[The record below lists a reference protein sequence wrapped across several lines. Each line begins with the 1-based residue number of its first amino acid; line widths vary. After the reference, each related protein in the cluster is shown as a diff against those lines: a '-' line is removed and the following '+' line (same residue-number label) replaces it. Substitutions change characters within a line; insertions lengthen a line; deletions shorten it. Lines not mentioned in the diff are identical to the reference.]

1 MSEFN
6 LQLNNSSLLK
16 KAGADYRDRK
26 NISVFGVLPF
36 VKQALVREEK
46 GALIVCA
53 DVREGREFVTGLTAM
68 GEKVTFIPDKEDE
81 LVFVKNK
88 SGENIRERMKAFYE
102 FLTKKTDYVVITAS
116 SLLNLYPDREEYLK
130 HVIEVKKA
138 EERDLY
144 KLVQELASSG
154 YERVSQVT
162 DVGEFSLR
170 GDILD
175 VFPVNTESAI
185 RIEFFGDE
193 IEKIRFFD
201 VDTQL
206 SGEEKE
212 SVGIAPFAEI
222 FSFPNDIGKT
232 IKDAFS
238 DKLDPEAR
246 SRADGIISDVLTSVE
261 GGEIAYFQNWLL
273 PFCKHTDICS
283 FLGVDRI
290 VIDDSKICYE
300 KLEFLYKEHLTRSE
314 SMLVRGET
322 SLMHDT
328 SFYAPQQC
336 INKKDVCFMSF
347 ASILSANK
355 FYMPQAVYKIDCKPL
370 PAYYHDFK
378 MLASDLEAWIKKDY
392 TVRFCVSGN
401 VKVIVQD
408 FLKDRYIPVGKNVF
422 ILDLP
427 YEHGCV
433 IESEKLVYV
442 CNFDL
447 SARAKRKKLS
457 GRKKDVFTAP
467 EVGEYVVHD
476 THGIG
481 KCEGIT
487 NRNVMGA
494 NRDYLVISYAGG
506 DKLYVP
512 IENMDAL
519 SRYIS
524 SGAPPKLSK
533 IGGAEFKKLKERVK
547 QSVKQLAVDLMSLYS
562 ERLNARGYAYNDDD
576 VLLHEFE
583 DRFPFDETED
593 QIVAVEECLKDLK
606 SGKIMDRLL
615 CGDVGYGKT
624 EVALRVAFK
633 VICEGKQVAILAPTT
648 ILAKQHY
655 ETVKK
660 RMEEFGVKS
669 VRFTRFD
676 SNKEIAL
683 AISKLEKG
691 EADIAVGTHKMLS
704 KNVKFKD
711 LGLLI
716 LDEEQRF
723 GVSDKEKL
731 KDVKRN
737 VNVLT
742 LSATPIPR
750 TLHMSMVGIRDIS
763 ILDTPPSIRIPVQT
777 FVTAYNDTLLKDAV
791 LREVGRGGQVFVV
804 YNKVASIDTFTAHL
818 ADMMPSVRFCVAHGQ
833 MSEKILEDRI
843 DDFVE
848 GKYDVLVSSTIIENG
863 IDMPRANTLFVVDSD
878 RMGLSQLYQ
887 LKGRVGR
894 SDRMAYAYFTYDE
907 RKQMGDN
914 AYKRLEAL
922 ASYTDFG
929 SGFKIAMKDMEIRG
943 AGNIMGAEQHG
954 HMEKVGYDTYCTLL
968 KEAIAEIEG
977 VKINKRRE
985 VKMNVDYDTYVP
997 ESFVS
1002 EGEWRLRLYSKIAE
1016 VDDVRSRE
1024 KLMAE
1029 IKDVYGDV
1037 PDPVKNLIDVALIKN
1052 LASMIRA
1059 SSVTVKKAERKIY
1072 FDHISDLT
1080 NAVNEEATAHEGK
1093 LVLEQ
1098 KPYLKFRSNKSMV
1111 RFLLSCRKFYA
1122 K

>member
-1 MSEFN
+1 MSE
-6 LQLNNSSLLK
+6 LDIQLDNSSTLK

-26 NISVFGVLPF
+26 NISVFGVHPF
-36 VKQALVREEK
+36 VKQLLVKEGK
-46 GALIVCA
+46 GALIVCN
-53 DVREGREFVTGLTAM
+53 DVLIARSYVTGLTAM
-68 GEKVTFIPDKEDE
+68 GEKVAFVPDKEDE
-81 LVFVKNK
+81 LVFIKNK

-102 FLTKKTDYVVITAS
+102 ILTGKVDYAVVTAS
-116 SLLNLYPDREEYLK
+116 SLLSLYPDKNEYLA
-130 HVIEVKKA
+130 HIIEIEKSTEKDVY
-138 EERDLY
+138 EL
-144 KLVQELASSG
+144 LSILASSG

-193 IEKIRFFD
+193 IEKIRKFD
-201 VDTQL
+201 VDSQV
-206 SGEEKE
+206 SGEEVE

-222 FSFPNDIGKT
+222 FSYPSDIAGVVKN
-232 IKDAFS
+232 AFS
-238 DKLDPEAR
+238 DRLDPESR
-246 SRADGIISDVLTSVE
+246 SRADGIISEILSSVE
-261 GGEIAYFQNWLL
+261 GGEISYFQNWLL
-273 PFCKHTDICS
+273 PLCKHSDICS
-283 FLGVDRI
+283 FFGFDRV
-290 VIDDSKICYE
+290 VIDDSKTCYE
-300 KLEFLYKEHLTRSE
+300 KLESLYKEHLSRFE
-314 SMLVRGET
+314 SMLTRGET

-328 SFYAPQQC
+328 AFLEPSKC
-336 INKKDVCFMSF
+336 IDKKSVCFMSF
-347 ASILSANK
+347 ASILSANR
-355 FYMPQAVYKIDCKPL
+355 FFMPEAVYKIDCKPL
-370 PAYYHDFK
+370 PAYHHDFR
-378 MLASDLEAWIKKDY
+378 MLASDLETWIKKGY
-392 TVRFCVSGN
+392 TIRFCVSGN
-401 VKVIVQD
+401 VKIIVQD
-408 FLKDRYIPVGKNVF
+408 FLRDRYIPVGKNVF

-433 IESEKLVYV
+433 IESEKLAYV

-467 EVGEYVVHD
+467 EVGEYVVHE

-487 NRNVMGA
+487 KMFVMGA
-494 NRDYLVISYAGG
+494 NRDYLVISYAGN

-512 IENMDAL
+512 MENMDSL

-524 SGAPPKLSK
+524 SGAPPRLSK

-562 ERLNARGYAYNDDD
+562 ERLNAKGYRYNDDD
-576 VLLHEFE
+576 ALLHEFE

-593 QIVAVEECLKDLK
+593 QISAVDECLKDLK

-660 RMEEFGVKS
+660 RMEEFGVNC
-669 VRFTRFD
+669 VRLTRFD
-676 SNKEIAL
+676 SNKDIAL

-777 FVTAYNDTLLKDAV
+777 FVTSYNDTLLTDAIM
-791 LREVGRGGQVFVV
+791 REVGRGGQVFVV
-804 YNKVASIDTFTAHL
+804 YNKVATIDTFTAHL
-818 ADMMPSVRFCVAHGQ
+818 SSIMPSIRFCVAHGQ
-833 MSEKILEDRI
+833 MPEKMLEDRI
-843 DDFVE
+843 DAFVD

-907 RKQMGDN
+907 GKIMGEN

-985 VKMNVDYDTYVP
+985 VRMNVDYDTYVP
-997 ESFVS
+997 ETLVS

-1016 VDDVRSRE
+1016 VDDIKSRE
-1024 KLMAE
+1024 KLLGE

-1037 PDPVKNLIDVALIKN
+1037 PDPVKNLVDVALIKN

-1059 SSVTVKKAERKIY
+1059 SSVTVKKSERMIY

-1093 LVLEQ
+1093 LVLGE
-1098 KPYLKFRSNKSMV
+1098 KPYLKFYSNKAMV

-1122 K
+1122 N

>member
-1 MSEFN
+1 
-6 LQLNNSSLLK
+6 
-16 KAGADYRDRK
+16 
-26 NISVFGVLPF
+26 
-36 VKQALVREEK
+36 
-46 GALIVCA
+46 
-53 DVREGREFVTGLTAM
+53 
-68 GEKVTFIPDKEDE
+68 
-81 LVFVKNK
+81 
-88 SGENIRERMKAFYE
+88 
-102 FLTKKTDYVVITAS
+102 
-116 SLLNLYPDREEYLK
+116 
-130 HVIEVKKA
+130 
-138 EERDLY
+138 
-144 KLVQELASSG
+144 
-154 YERVSQVT
+154 VSQVT
-162 DVGEFSLR
+162 DTGEFSVR

-175 VFPVNTESAI
+175 VFPANTETAI

-193 IEKIRFFD
+193 IEKIRVFD
-201 VDTQL
+201 IDTQV
-206 SGEEKE
+206 SGEEID

-222 FSFPNDIGKT
+222 FSFPNDIQSKV
-232 IKDAFS
+232 KNAFS
-238 DKLDPEAR
+238 KKLDTDAKN
-246 SRADGIISDVLTSVE
+246 RADDIVSEILSSVE
-261 GGEIAYFQNWLL
+261 GGEVAYYQNWLL

-283 FLGVDRI
+283 FLGLDRI
-290 VIDDSKICYE
+290 VIDDSKACYE
-300 KLEFLYKEHLTRSE
+300 KLETLYKEHLTRYE
-314 SMLVRGET
+314 SMLTRGET
-322 SLMHDT
+322 STVHDRA
-328 SFYAPQQC
+328 FYAVDKC
-336 INKKDVCFMSF
+336 IDKKNVSFMSF
-347 ASILSANK
+347 ASILSANR
-355 FYMPQAVYKIDCKPL
+355 FFMPEAVYKIDCKPL
-370 PAYYHDFK
+370 PAYYHDFR
-378 MLASDLEAWIKKDY
+378 MLSNDLEAWIKKDY
-392 TVRFCVSGN
+392 TIRFCVSGN
-401 VKVIVQD
+401 VRTITQD
-408 FLKDRYIPVGKNVF
+408 FLRDRYIPTGKNVHV
-422 ILDLP
+422 LDLP

-433 IESEKLVYV
+433 IDSEKLVYI

-457 GRKKDVFTAP
+457 GKKKDVFTAP
-467 EVGEYVVHD
+467 EVGEYVVHE

-487 NRNVMGA
+487 KMNVMGA
-494 NRDYLVISYAGG
+494 NRDYLVISYA
-506 DKLYVP
+506 DDAKLYVP
-512 IENMDAL
+512 MENMDSL
-519 SRYIS
+519 SRYIA
-524 SGAPPKLSK
+524 SGASPKLSK
-533 IGGAEFKKLKERVK
+533 IGGADFKKLKERVK
-547 QSVKQLAVDLMSLYS
+547 QSVKKLAVDLMDLYS
-562 ERLNARGYAYNDDD
+562 ERLNAKGYAYNDDD
-576 VLLHEFE
+576 SLLHDFE

-593 QIVAVEECLKDLK
+593 QLFAVEECMKDLK

-648 ILAKQHY
+648 ILAKQHF
-655 ETVKK
+655 ETVKR
-660 RMEEFGVKS
+660 RMEEFGVNA
-669 VRFTRFD
+669 VRVTRFD
-676 SNKEIAL
+676 SNKDVAL
-683 AISKLEKG
+683 SISKLEKG

-777 FVTAYNDTLLKDAV
+777 FVTSYNDTLLSDAV
-791 LREVGRGGQVFVV
+791 MREVGRGGQVFVV

-818 ADMMPSVRFCVAHGQ
+818 MEMMPTVRFCVAHGQ
-833 MSEKILEDRI
+833 MPEKTLEDRI
-843 DDFVE
+843 DAFVE

-863 IDMPRANTLFVVDSD
+863 IDMPKANTLFVVDAD
-878 RMGLSQLYQ
+878 KMGLSQLYQ

-907 RKQMGDN
+907 RKQMGES

-977 VKINKRRE
+977 VQINKKRE
-985 VKMNVDYDTYVP
+985 VRMNVDYDTYVP
-997 ESFVS
+997 ESLVS
-1002 EGEWRLRLYSKIAE
+1002 EGDWRLRLYSKIAQ
-1016 VDDVRSRE
+1016 VDDVKSRE
-1024 KLMAE
+1024 KLLAE

-1037 PDPVKNLIDVALIKN
+1037 PDPVKNLIDVAFVKN

-1059 SSVTVKKAERKIY
+1059 SSVTLKKSERKIY
-1072 FDHISDLT
+1072 FDRISDLT
-1080 NAVNEEATAHEGK
+1080 NAVNEEATAFEGT
-1093 LVLEQ
+1093 LVLAE
-1098 KPYLKFRSNKSMV
+1098 KPYLKFRTNKSMV

-1122 K
+1122 N

>member
-1 MSEFN
+1 MSEITM
-6 LQLNNSSLLK
+6 QLNNTSTLK

-26 NISVFGVLPF
+26 NISVFGVHAF
-36 VKQALVREEK
+36 VKQLLVKEAK
-46 GALIVCA
+46 GSLIVCN
-53 DVREGREFVTGLTAM
+53 DVKEARSYVTGLTAM
-68 GEKVTFIPDKEDE
+68 GERVSYIPDKEDE
-81 LVFVKNK
+81 LVFIKNK

-102 FLTKKTDYVVITAS
+102 ILTGKTDYAVATVA
-116 SLLNLYPDREEYLK
+116 SLLALYPNKEEYLA
-130 HVIEVKKA
+130 HIIQVGQN

-144 KLVQELASSG
+144 DLVSTLSSSG

-175 VFPVNTESAI
+175 VYPANTESAI

-193 IEKIRFFD
+193 IEKIRCFD

-206 SGEEKE
+206 SGEEVD

-222 FSFPNDIGKT
+222 FSFPSDISERVKN
-232 IKDAFS
+232 AFS
-238 DKLDPEAR
+238 DRLDLEAK
-246 SRADGIISDVLTSVE
+246 SRADGIVSDILSSIE
-261 GGEIAYFQNWLL
+261 GGEIAYYQNWLL
-273 PFCKHTDICS
+273 PFCAHSNICE
-283 FLGVDRI
+283 FLGLDRV
-290 VIDDSKICYE
+290 VIDDSKTCYE
-300 KLEFLYKEHLTRSE
+300 KMESLYKEHLSRFE
-314 SMLVRGET
+314 SMLTRGET

-328 SFYAPQQC
+328 SFFAPDKC
-336 INKKDVCFMSF
+336 INKKSVCFMSF
-347 ASILSANK
+347 ASILSANR
-355 FYMPQAVYKIDCKPL
+355 FFMPEAVYKMDCKPL
-370 PAYYHDFK
+370 PAYYHDFR
-378 MLASDLEAWIKKDY
+378 MLANDLERWIKKDY
-392 TVRFCVSGN
+392 TIRFCVSGN
-401 VKVIVQD
+401 VKIITED
-408 FLKDRYIPVGKNVF
+408 FLRDRYIPIGKNVF

-427 YEHGCV
+427 YEHGCI
-433 IESEKLVYV
+433 IEDEKLVYV
-442 CNFDL
+442 CNFDM

-467 EVGEYVVHD
+467 EVGEFVVHE

-487 NRNVMGA
+487 KMFVMGA
-494 NRDYLVISYAGG
+494 NRDYLVISYAGN

-512 IENMDAL
+512 MENMDSL

-533 IGGAEFKKLKERVK
+533 IGGAEFKKLKEKVK

-562 ERLNARGYAYNDDD
+562 ERLNAKGYAYNDDD
-576 VLLHEFE
+576 ALLHEFE

-593 QIVAVEECLKDLK
+593 QLTAVEECLKDLK

-624 EVALRVAFK
+624 EVALRIAFK

-648 ILAKQHY
+648 ILAKQHF

-660 RMEEFGVKS
+660 RMEEFGVNC
-669 VRFTRFD
+669 VRLTRFD
-676 SNKEIAL
+676 SNKDIAL
-683 AISKLEKG
+683 SISKLEKG

-723 GVSDKEKL
+723 GVSDKEKI

-777 FVTAYNDTLLKDAV
+777 FVTTYNDTLLCDAIM
-791 LREVGRGGQVFVV
+791 REVGRGGQVFVV

-818 ADMMPSVRFCVAHGQ
+818 INLMPSIRFCVAHGQ
-833 MSEKILEDRI
+833 MPEKMLEDRI
-843 DDFVE
+843 DAFVNGE
-848 GKYDVLVSSTIIENG
+848 HDVLVSSTIIENG

-878 RMGLSQLYQ
+878 KMGLSQLYQ

-894 SDRMAYAYFTYDE
+894 SDRMAYAYFTYDD
-907 RKQMGDN
+907 RKAMGEN

-985 VKMNVDYDTYVP
+985 VRMAVDYDAYIP
-997 ESFVS
+997 ETLVA
-1002 EGEWRLRLYSKIAE
+1002 EGEWRLRLYSKIAQ
-1016 VDDVRSRE
+1016 VDDIKSRE
-1024 KLMAE
+1024 KLIGE

-1080 NAVNEEATAHEGK
+1080 NAVNAEATSYEGK
-1093 LVLEQ
+1093 LVLEE
-1098 KPYLKFRSNKSMV
+1098 KPYLKFRSNKAMV
-1111 RFLLSCRKFYA
+1111 KFLLSCRKFYA
-1122 K
+1122 N

>member
-1 MSEFN
+1 MSE
-6 LQLNNSSLLK
+6 LTQQLKESSVLK

-26 NISVFGVLPF
+26 NISVFGVHPF
-36 VKQALVREEK
+36 VKQMLVREAK
-46 GALIVCA
+46 GALIVCN
-53 DVREGREFVTGLTAM
+53 DVRDARTYATALTAM
-68 GEKVTFIPDKEDE
+68 GEKVSFLPDKDDE
-81 LVFVKNK
+81 LVFIKNK

-102 FLTKKTDYVVITAS
+102 VLTHKTDYVVATVG
-116 SLLNLYPDREEYLK
+116 SLLALYPDREEYEKRIITLSK
-130 HVIEVKKA
+130 N
-138 EERDLY
+138 EEHDLY
-144 KLVQELASSG
+144 GVVALLASSG

-175 VFPVNTESAI
+175 VFPVNTERAI

-201 VDTQL
+201 VDSQL
-206 SGEEKE
+206 SDAETER
-212 SVGIAPFAEI
+212 VGIAPFAEI
-222 FSFPNDIGKT
+222 FSFPDNLSQT
-232 IKDAFS
+232 VKDAFS
-238 DKLDPEAR
+238 DRLDPESR
-246 SRADGIISDVLTSVE
+246 VRADGIISEVLSSVE

-283 FLGVDRI
+283 FLGFDRV
-290 VIDDSKICYE
+290 VIDDSKLCYE
-300 KLEFLYKEHLTRSE
+300 KLETLYKEHLTRSE
-314 SMLVRGET
+314 SMLIRGET

-328 SFYAPQQC
+328 SFFAPDKC
-336 INKKDVCFMSF
+336 IDKQKVCFMSF
-347 ASILSANK
+347 ASILSANR
-355 FYMPQAVYKIDCKPL
+355 FFMPEAVYKVDCKPL
-370 PAYYHDFK
+370 PAYHHDFR
-378 MLASDLEAWIKKDY
+378 MLANDLETWIKKDY
-392 TVRFCVSGN
+392 TIRFCVSGN
-401 VKVIVQD
+401 VRIITQD
-408 FLKDRYIPVGKNVF
+408 FLRDRYIPVGKNVF

-447 SARAKRKKLS
+447 SSRAKHKKLS

-487 NRNVMGA
+487 KMNVMGA
-494 NRDYLVISYAGG
+494 NRDYLVISYAGN

-512 IENMDAL
+512 MENMDSL

-547 QSVKQLAVDLMSLYS
+547 QSVKQLAVDLMSIYS
-562 ERLNARGYAYNDDD
+562 ERLNAKGYAYNDDD
-576 VLLHEFE
+576 ALLHEFE
-583 DRFPFDETED
+583 SRFPFDETED
-593 QIVAVEECLKDLK
+593 QLTAVEECLKDLK

-624 EVALRVAFK
+624 EVALRIAFK

-660 RMEEFGVKS
+660 RMEEFGVNS
-669 VRFTRFD
+669 VRLTRFD
-676 SNKEIAL
+676 SNKDVAL

-763 ILDTPPSIRIPVQT
+763 ILDTPPSVRIPVQT
-777 FVTAYNDTLLKDAV
+777 FVTSYNDTLLKDAIM
-791 LREVGRGGQVFVV
+791 REVGRGGQVFVV

-818 ADMMPSVRFCVAHGQ
+818 MEMMPNVRFTVAHGQ
-833 MSEKILEDRI
+833 MPERILEDRI
-843 DDFVE
+843 DAFVD
-848 GKYDVLVSSTIIENG
+848 GKSDVLVSSTIIENG

-977 VKINKRRE
+977 VEINKRRE
-985 VKMNVDYDTYVP
+985 VKMSVDYDTYVP
-997 ESFVS
+997 ETLVA
-1002 EGEWRLRLYSKIAE
+1002 EGEWRLRLYSKIAA
-1016 VDDVRSRE
+1016 VDDVKSRE
-1024 KLMAE
+1024 SLIGE

-1052 LASMIRA
+1052 LAAMIRA
-1059 SSVTVKKAERKIY
+1059 CSVTVKKTERKIY
-1072 FDHISDLT
+1072 FEHISDLT
-1080 NAVNEEATAHEGK
+1080 NAVNAEATAYEGT
-1093 LVLEQ
+1093 LVLDQ
-1098 KPYLKFRSNKSMV
+1098 KPYLKFRSNKAMV
-1111 RFLLSCRKFYA
+1111 RFLLSCRKFYTN
-1122 K
+1122 

>member
-1 MSEFN
+1 MTELDN
-6 LQLNNSSLLK
+6 QLNDTSLLK

-26 NISVFGVLPF
+26 NISVFGVQPLIKQLL
-36 VKQALVREEK
+36 VKNAK
-46 GALIVCA
+46 GALIICN
-53 DVREGREFVTGLTAM
+53 DVKDAREYVSALTAM
-68 GEKVTFIPDKEDE
+68 GEKVSYIPDKEDE
-81 LVFVKNK
+81 LIFIRNK
-88 SGENIRERMKAFYE
+88 SGENIRERIKAFYE
-102 FLTKKTDYVVITAS
+102 ILTGKTDYAVATVS
-116 SLLNLYPDREEYLK
+116 SLLSLYPDKDDYLS
-130 HVIEVKKA
+130 HVVTLKVGQ
-138 EERDLY
+138 ERDLLEIVSLLSSCGY
-144 KLVQELASSG
+144 K
-154 YERVSQVT
+154 RTSQVT
-162 DVGEFSLR
+162 DAGEFSLR

-175 VFPVNTESAI
+175 VFPLNTESAV

-193 IEKIRFFD
+193 VEKIRNFD
-201 VDTQL
+201 AETQVSKDEL
-206 SGEEKE
+206 E
-212 SVGIAPFAEI
+212 SIGIAPFAEI
-222 FSFPNDIGKT
+222 FSFDADIADKVRNSLPKGL
-232 IKDAFS
+232 DAQANNRAEEI
-238 DKLDPEAR
+238 LD
-246 SRADGIISDVLTSVE
+246 DIISSVE

-273 PFCKHTDICS
+273 PFCKHSNVCE
-283 FLGVDRI
+283 FLGFDRV

-300 KLEFLYKEHLTRSE
+300 KAENLYKEHLARYQ
-314 SMLVRGET
+314 SMLLRGET
-322 SLMHDT
+322 TLKHENSIYSIDNFLDK
-328 SFYAPQQC
+328 
-336 INKKDVCFMSF
+336 NKVSFMSF
-347 ASILSANK
+347 SAILSTNR
-355 FYMPQAVYKIDCKPL
+355 FFTPDSVYKIDCKAL
-370 PAYYHDFK
+370 PSYHHDFR
-378 MLASDLEAWIKKDY
+378 MLANDLETWIKKDY

-401 VKVIVQD
+401 VKIILQD
-408 FLKDRYIPVGKNVF
+408 FLRDRGILLGQNVRV
-422 ILDLP
+422 LDLP
-427 YEHGCV
+427 YQHGCV
-433 IESEKLVYV
+433 VDSEKLVYV

-447 SARAKRKKLS
+447 SAREKRKKLS
-457 GRKKDVFTAP
+457 SRKKDVFTAP
-467 EVGEYVVHD
+467 QVGEYVVHE

-487 NRNVMGA
+487 KMNVMGA

-512 IENMDAL
+512 MENLDSL

-524 SGAPPKLSK
+524 STAHPKLSK

-562 ERLNARGYAYNDDD
+562 ERLNGKGYAYNDDD
-576 VLLHEFE
+576 ALLKEFE
-583 DRFPFDETED
+583 NRFPYEETED
-593 QIVAVEECLKDLK
+593 QIQAVEECLKDLK

-660 RMEEFGVKS
+660 RMEEFGVNA
-669 VRFTRFD
+669 VRITRFD
-676 SNKEIAL
+676 SKKQVAD
-683 AISKLEKG
+683 AINKLEKG
-691 EADIAVGTHKMLS
+691 QADIAVGTHKMLS

-763 ILDTPPSIRIPVQT
+763 ILDTPPSTRIPVQT
-777 FVTAYNDTLLKDAV
+777 FVTAYTETLLLDAIM
-791 LREVGRGGQVFVV
+791 REIGRGGQAFVV
-804 YNKVASIDTFTAHL
+804 YNKVASIDTFTARL
-818 ADMMPSVRFCVAHGQ
+818 TQIMPSVKFCVAHGQ
-833 MSEKILEDRI
+833 MSEKELEDRI

-848 GKYDVLVSSTIIENG
+848 GKYDVLICSTIIENG
-863 IDMPRANTLFVVDSD
+863 IDMPKANTLFVLDAD
-878 RMGLSQLYQ
+878 KMGLSQLYQ

-907 RKQMGDN
+907 RKLMGEN
-914 AYKRLEAL
+914 AYKRLQAL

-943 AGNIMGAEQHG
+943 AGNIMGAQQHG
-954 HMEKVGYDTYCTLL
+954 HMDKVGYDTYCTLL

-985 VKMNVDYDTYVP
+985 VKMSIDYDAYVP
-997 ESFVS
+997 QTLVS
-1002 EGEWRLRLYSKIAE
+1002 EGEWRLRLYSKIAQ
-1016 VDDVRSRE
+1016 VDDVSSRD
-1024 KLMAE
+1024 KLLLE
-1029 IKDVYGDV
+1029 IKDVYGQV
-1037 PDPVKNLIDVALIKN
+1037 PDCVKNLVDVALIKN

-1059 SSVTVKKAERKIY
+1059 TSVTLKKTERKIY
-1072 FDHISDLT
+1072 FDHVSEIT
-1080 NAVNEEATAHEGK
+1080 NAVNEQATIYEGS
-1093 LVLEQ
+1093 LVLAE
-1098 KPYLKFRSNKSMV
+1098 KPYFKFRSNKAMV
-1111 RFLLSCRKFYA
+1111 RFLLACRKIYTN
-1122 K
+1122 